1 MDSLF
6 LIVLL
11 LVWAFQEQI
20 SDLIAALTE
29 RIRQSSKGKD
39 LQ

>member
-1 MDSLF
+1 MESLF

-11 LVWAFQEQI
+11 LVWAFQKQL

-29 RIRQSSKGKD
+29 RIRQGNKEI
-39 LQ
+39 Q